1 MSDPCTEPA
10 GAVPDPATVRQPFPE
25 PLREA
30 VRQLIFASRALNDV
44 NRTCKRLRNRRFT
57 LDGHIIGSL
66 GEAIAAL
73 EFGVELEPASTRGC
87 DGTVDGYPV
96 QIKATQVRQA
106 NPGDSLRGR
115 INFRGDL
122 KSHNCR
128 DNSAAGNSSGPVGEK
143 ELRLLVLALHL
154 EPPQDCPDEDWEPEW
169 ECVYYGRAAS
179 VVEQTGPIAASA
191 SNGQWSRSLS
201 VLADVQSKPES

>member
-1 MSDPCTEPA
+1 MSGPCTEPT
-10 GAVPDPATVRQPFPE
+10 GAVPDPATGRRPFPE
-25 PLREA
+25 PLRGP
-30 VRQLIFASRALNDV
+30 VRQLVGSARALNDV
-44 NRTCKRLRNRRFT
+44 NRTCTRLKNRRFT

-66 GEAIAAL
+66 GEAVAAL
-73 EFGVELEPASTRGC
+73 EFGVELEPASTQGC

-96 QIKATQVRQA
+96 QIKATQVRQT
-106 NPGDSLRGR
+106 NPGDPLRGR

-122 KSHNCR
+122 KAHNCR
-128 DNSAAGNSSGPVGEK
+128 GNSDSGGSSGPVGGK

-154 EPPQDCPDEDWEPEW
+154 DPGPGPGIPTGWQPEW
-169 ECVYYGRAAS
+169 ECVYYGRGAR

-201 VLADVQSKPES
+201 VLASLATQR